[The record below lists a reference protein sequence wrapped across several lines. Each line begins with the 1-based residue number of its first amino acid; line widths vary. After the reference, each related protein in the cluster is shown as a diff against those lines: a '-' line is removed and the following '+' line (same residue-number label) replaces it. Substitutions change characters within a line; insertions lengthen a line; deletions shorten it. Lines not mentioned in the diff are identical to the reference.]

1 MRGTFSG
8 KVQIVNISDFIGHKV
23 FWQLLNWLMSVHS
36 CVSIKHD
43 LYKQAEDWIWL
54 TGAGLLTPSLD
65 QPGMIDFFLILKV
78 TILSF

>member
-1 MRGTFSG
+1 
-8 KVQIVNISDFIGHKV
+8 
-23 FWQLLNWLMSVHS
+23 MSVHS

>member
-8 KVQIVNISDFIGHKV
+8 KVQIVNISDFVGHKV
-23 FWQLLNWLMSVHS
+23 FVATTQLVNECTC

-43 LYKQAEDWIWL
+43 LQKQAEDWIWL

-65 QPGMIDFFLILKV
+65 
-78 TILSF
+78 